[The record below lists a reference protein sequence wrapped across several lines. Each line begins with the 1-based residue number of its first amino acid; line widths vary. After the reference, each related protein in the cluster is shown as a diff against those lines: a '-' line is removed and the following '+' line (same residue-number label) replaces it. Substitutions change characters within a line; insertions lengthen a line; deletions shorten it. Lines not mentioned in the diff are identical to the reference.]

1 MVALVVLFAILSVIF
16 GVWGFGTTSAVAFGG
31 VQILFWI
38 FLALFVLC
46 LLAWGGS
53 GTQRRRPLS

>member
-1 MVALVVLFAILSVIF
+1 MAALVVLFAILSVIF
-16 GVWGFGTTSAVAFGG
+16 GVWGFGTATAAWGG

-38 FLALFVLC
+38 FLALFILS

-53 GTQRRRPLS
+53 WNPRRRPLS